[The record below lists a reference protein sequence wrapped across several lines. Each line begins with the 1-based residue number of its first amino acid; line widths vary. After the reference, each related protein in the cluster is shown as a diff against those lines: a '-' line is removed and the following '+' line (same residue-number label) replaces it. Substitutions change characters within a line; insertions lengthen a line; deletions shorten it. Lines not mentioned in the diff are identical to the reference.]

1 MFSYMKLFFCGAKET
16 PVRKSVKGYRSSF
29 FTKQNYAA
37 QLEGNVGWFFSYIQS
52 FIKSYY
58 FLV

>member
-29 FTKQNYAA
+29 YKTELCCSIGRKCW
-37 QLEGNVGWFFSYIQS
+37 LVFFLYPVIH
-52 FIKSYY
+52 
-58 FLV
+58 